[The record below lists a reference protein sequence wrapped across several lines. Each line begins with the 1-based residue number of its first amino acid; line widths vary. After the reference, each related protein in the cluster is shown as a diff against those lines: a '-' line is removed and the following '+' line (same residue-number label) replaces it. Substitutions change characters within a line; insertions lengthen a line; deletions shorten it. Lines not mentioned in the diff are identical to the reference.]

1 MSAASIT
8 KVTRKFQITVPK
20 DVRETLSIHEGDY
33 IAVITNGDEIVLKK
47 LELPDWDEVF
57 EKGEKSAEEK
67 GLTKEEIIEA
77 VRKERKGE

>member
-1 MSAASIT
+1 M
-8 KVTRKFQITVPK
+8 
-20 DVRETLSIHEGDY
+20 
-33 IAVITNGDEIVLKK
+33 KK

-57 EKGEKSAEEK
+57 EKGDKSAEEK

>member
-20 DVRETLSIHEGDY
+20 DIRETLSIHEADY
-33 IAVITNGDEIVLKK
+33 IAVIIDGDEIVLKK
-47 LELPDWDEVF
+47 LELPDRDEVF